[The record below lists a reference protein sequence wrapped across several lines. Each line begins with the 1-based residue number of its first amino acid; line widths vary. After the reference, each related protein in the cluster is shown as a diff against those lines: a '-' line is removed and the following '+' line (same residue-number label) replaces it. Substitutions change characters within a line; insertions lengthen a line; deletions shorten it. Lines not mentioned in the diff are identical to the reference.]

1 MPLPNVNIKNV
12 PMDYFL
18 RGVEAAQPQGA
29 PQAQAAGQ
37 QAPQVQ
43 QQQQQAHSAGK
54 MVAQL
59 DVLLLKAARNGTVS
73 LTGNKVRHTFQKLVD
88 DGALDAD
95 SLKALEK
102 AGTTAAKTFKAL
114 SNFTGQQLAA
124 AIDGEGHIDGTSTPA
139 GKAVAAAIQAQE
151 DLSDLLAQLAKGLDA
166 LVRHDAQMREANP
179 QYRGVDAKARAE
191 INDFRLLCDRRASEI
206 AALTRQMREFS
217 LNLAANGQNADPNVA
232 AILKAKVSSL
242 LPRQAIAMHGTPD
255 ALATVNQEVAAR
267 LRPVAEKIDAFRRN
281 PPATIVKRDLEAL
294 QTDIATMK
302 AALQDMRRNGV
313 AVEGGRMVVPKDILK
328 TLENEVAHVEAL
340 FLNARREVRRTIIH
354 NYLSTAMHLYN
365 QDPFLEAA
373 CRRGSQK
380 VGTMLDR
387 RNDFMVAMDHLADAV
402 LDPSKTTEQLNALAT
417 TLWQKATSLYNAAIK
432 VPKKFPPAQQNFAD
446 MVQHIKGVTVMVAE
460 FVDIICKLRAA
471 DRFFTGAEAMAVFKG
486 ELSVS
491 SVVEARARGLQDS
504 DVDPANEDANIV
516 SDRPL
521 ATGAG
526 GTVYE
531 LARAD
536 GTHVIFKGETDSRTG
551 LDSTAVGGGANFDPL
566 QKTFNLNFA
575 SKKAAE
581 ALGMGGLIVRYSA
594 GVHNGVFGFYMEKAR
609 GATAQDWVAGRYS
622 SSDGL
627 TADEVRKLPAPEA
640 RRIKGE
646 IKRQLNRLQWL
657 DLVTG
662 QADRHEC
669 NYFIH
674 VDRTTHAVT
683 VKGIDNDAGY
693 SQYRTGAMKYTFD
706 EGRSNVLRSQVAE
719 IAKQI
724 DPANEEAL
732 SQRLLQ
738 DPGIIKR
745 LNGTLD
751 VDATRL
757 ADKTLTLAV
766 TRVTGAQT
774 LAIPDKI
781 DREACDASVALTDG
795 PRRQAYLDSIR
806 PRLSEASYNAA
817 ISRLDDVIA
826 QAERLRA
833 ENKVVDT
840 DAWAD
845 VQETPRGSGKLA
857 ARKLDN
863 TEKRIGGDIAK
874 EAHGAY
880 CPSIYA
886 RDGFEKLFR

>member
-1 MPLPNVNIKNV
+1 MPRHNVNIQNV

-18 RGVEAAQPQGA
+18 RGVEAARPQQPQQ
-29 PQAQAAGQ
+29 PQAPGQ

-43 QQQQQAHSAGK
+43 QQQAQAHPAGK

-73 LTGNKVRHTFQKLVD
+73 LTGSKVRRTFQKLVD
-88 DGALDAD
+88 DGALDND

-114 SNFTGQQLAA
+114 SCFTGSQLAA

-151 DLSDLLAQLAKGLDA
+151 DLSDLLAQLSKGLDA

-179 QYRGVDAKARAE
+179 QYRGVDAQVRAQ
-191 INDFRLLCDRRASEI
+191 IDDFRLLCDRRAAEI
-206 AALTRQMREFS
+206 AALTRQMREFA
-217 LNLAANGQNADPNVA
+217 LNLADSGQYADPNVA
-232 AILKAKVSSL
+232 AILKAKVAAL

-267 LRPVAEKIDAFRRN
+267 LRPVAEKIDSFRRN
-281 PPATIVKRDLEAL
+281 PTATIVRHDLEAL

-313 AVEGGRMVVPKDILK
+313 AVQGGRMGVPKDILK
-328 TLENEVAHVEAL
+328 ALEDELARTEAL
-340 FLNARREVRRTIIH
+340 FLNARREVRGTVLR
-354 NYLSTAMHLYN
+354 NYLSTAAQLYN
-365 QDPFLEAA
+365 LEPYHEAA
-373 CRRGSQK
+373 FRRGSRRI
-380 VGTMLDR
+380 GTMLDLR
-387 RNDFMVAMDHLADAV
+387 DEFLTAMENLANAV
-402 LDPSKTTEQLNALAT
+402 LDPSKTTAQLNALAT
-417 TLWQKATSLYNAAIK
+417 TLSQKATSLYRAAVQ
-432 VPKKFPPAQQNFAD
+432 VPQQFSPAQQNFAD
-446 MVQHIKGVTVMVAE
+446 MVQHIKGVSVMVHE

-521 ATGAG
+521 ATGSG

-609 GATAQDWVAGRYS
+609 GATAKDWVAGRNTP
-622 SSDGL
+622 SDGL
-627 TADEVRKLPAPEA
+627 TADEVRNLPAPEA
-640 RRIKGE
+640 RRVKGE

-693 SQYRTGAMKYTFD
+693 SQYRTGAMKYTLD
-706 EGRSNVLRSQVAE
+706 EGRSNVLRSQIAE
-719 IAKQI
+719 IAREI
-724 DPANEEAL
+724 DPANRQAL
-732 SQRLLQ
+732 AARLLQ
-738 DPGIIKR
+738 DPGIVR
-745 LNGTLD
+745 NPNGTLT

-757 ADKTLTLAV
+757 ADKTLTLAL

-781 DREACDASVALTDG
+781 DRETFDALVALKEG

-817 ISRLDDVIA
+817 VSRLDDVIA

-833 ENKVVDT
+833 ENKVVET

-845 VQETPRGSGKLA
+845 VQETPLASGKLT

-874 EAHGAY
+874 EAHRAY